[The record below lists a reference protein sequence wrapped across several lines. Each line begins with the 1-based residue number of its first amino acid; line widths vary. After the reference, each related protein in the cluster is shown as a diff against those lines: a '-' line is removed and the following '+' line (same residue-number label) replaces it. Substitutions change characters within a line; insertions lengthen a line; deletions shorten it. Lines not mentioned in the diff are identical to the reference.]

1 MCHEYGFLNHFLASA
16 KTDKNLKEAVDS
28 LLLEVSDKYD
38 TINTLARNF
47 EHEKF
52 SKITFIYTF

>member
-16 KTDKNLKEAVDS
+16 KTGKNLKEAVDS
-28 LLLEVSDKYD
+28 LLLEVSD

-47 EHEKF
+47 EHENF